1 MSIPNHCPWVDQW
14 LGAGTVRLRQLVEE
28 CEKLIGEYELET
40 GARQRRRRPADQAKH
55 LTAIEVTTANLVHT
69 VLNPQEGRRAVL
81 TGNAEGGH
89 TRYDNP
95 ALGKPYRR
103 LLGALEDIGWL
114 DRRVGSRGRE
124 GRFASS
130 IAPTQTFRSK
140 VIEAGITLTD
150 LGRIKGEEVILAK
163 RKEIAKGGDA
173 VRVSLLDYP
182 ESGQARGLRETMRA
196 VNAFVAGVDIAFL
209 DDGLG
214 PVDLTNRVQRRHFL
228 CEPGD
233 DLPGF
238 DLGGRLYGGAW
249 QNLPKTR
256 RGGLRIEG
264 EPIAVLDYASMA
276 PRLAYASLGLEA
288 PDGDIYA
295 LPGLDTPE
303 VRPAVKAGFN
313 TLMCDPFIR
322 MRGWPTSDEG
332 DPVLPRGWSVP
343 RFRGALLSR
352 HPLLA
357 PCLGTGMAPRLQ
369 NTESVILME
378 VLVEMKARGIPV
390 LSLHDGLFCPVSRSA
405 EVKKVMEVA
414 AYDVAHVTIPV
425 DVKDT
430 QAAVKGTPKLPS
442 TRPVTFAPKSAA

>member
-1 MSIPNHCPWVDQW
+1 M
-14 LGAGTVRLRQLVEE
+14 GAATPPLRRLVQEVAAVVAHHE
-28 CEKLIGEYELET
+28 CETDLRR
-40 GARQRRRRPADQAKH
+40 RQRRTADHAKH

-81 TGNAEGGH
+81 TGNPEGGR

-114 DRRVGSRGRE
+114 DRQVGSRGME

-130 IAPTQTFRSK
+130 IAPTPAFRAK
-140 VIEAGITLTD
+140 VIEAGIALTD
-150 LGRIKGEEVILAK
+150 LGRIEGEEVILAK
-163 RKEIAKGGDA
+163 RKETTERGDPI
-173 VRVSLLDYP
+173 RISLVDYP
-182 ESGQARGLRETMRA
+182 ESERARGLRETMQR
-196 VNAFVAGVDIAFL
+196 VNTFIAEADIAFL

-214 PVDLTNRVQRRHFL
+214 PVDLSNRVQRRHFL
-228 CEPGD
+228 CAAGD

-256 RGGLRIEG
+256 RGGIRIEG
-264 EPIAVLDYASMA
+264 EPIAILDYASMA
-276 PRLAYASLGLEA
+276 PRLAYASLGLE
-288 PDGDIYA
+288 PPVEDIYA

-303 VRPAVKAGFN
+303 VRPAVKKAFN
-313 TLMCDPFIR
+313 TLLCDPFIR
-322 MRGWPTSDEG
+322 MRGWPAADEG
-332 DPVLPRGWSVP
+332 DPVLPRDWSVH

-369 NTESVILME
+369 NTESMILME
-378 VLVEMKARGIPV
+378 VLAEMKTRGIPV

-405 EVKKVMEVA
+405 EVRKVMEVA
-414 AYDVAHVTIPV
+414 ASDVAHVTIPV
-425 DVKDT
+425 DVKEPS
-430 QAAVKGTPKLPS
+430 AAV
-442 TRPVTFAPKSAA
+442 